1 MVSRIGSWKDSNLQM
16 KCAREAVKLIKTYI
30 DEGISFNQ
38 ETTLSGMSII
48 NNIKRAKPKGY
59 TIISVSMKIIKDK
72 EFQNQPSYIIRMV
85 AKPGMGDK
93 LFELATDS
101 IFFNTKR
108 KKSAYFTKQ
117 TI

>member
-30 DEGISFNQ
+30 TYALKIKNY
-38 ETTLSGMSII
+38 
-48 NNIKRAKPKGY
+48 IKRAKPKGY